1 MTPTTPDR
9 ETSIH
14 GHSRPVL
21 LLVEDHEDL
30 RAELAFQLRYHRM
43 EVMEAADAAGMV
55 RQLASQIPDIIV
67 LDINLPDRS
76 GFDLAAEVKEKLP
89 HVGVIMLTAR
99 AEIDDRVLGFVTG
112 ADLYMVKPVDFRE
125 LHAGIKSLMYR
136 LNRTY
141 QSPKWVFSES
151 SRTLTSPDQRILEL
165 TSLEALSFKT
175 MMQSPGAVCERVTL
189 HRVLGFSGLDLNDIR
204 LNTLISRL
212 RRRLIEFD
220 PALRIV
226 TWRNKGYAYVGPPI
240 SVR

>member
-1 MTPTTPDR
+1 MD
-9 ETSIH
+9 
-14 GHSRPVL
+14 
-21 LLVEDHEDL
+21 
-30 RAELAFQLRYHRM
+30 
-43 EVMEAADAAGMV
+43 VMEAADAAEMLKL
-55 RQLASQIPDIIV
+55 LASQIPDIIV

-99 AEIDDRVLGFVTG
+99 AEIEDRVLGFGAG

-136 LNRTY
+136 LSRPY

-175 MMQSPGAVCERVTL
+175 MLQSRGAVCERETL
-189 HRVLGFSGLDLNDIR
+189 HHVLGFSGLDLNDIR

-240 SVR
+240 MLS